1 MILNP
6 LLTINTLISYSMVH
20 NTAAQ
25 KLHDIEISLFSL
37 QIVEKIGL
45 TFFAFLFC
53 TEMPKPLVFP
63 TKKWPY
69 NLK

>member
-1 MILNP
+1 
-6 LLTINTLISYSMVH
+6 MVH

-25 KLHDIEISLFSL
+25 KLYDIEISLFSL

>member
-25 KLHDIEISLFSL
+25 KLYDIEISLFSL

-45 TFFAFLFC
+45 TFFAFLFLYRDAQASC
-53 TEMPKPLVFP
+53 ISN
-63 TKKWPY
+63 KKMAI
-69 NLK
+69 